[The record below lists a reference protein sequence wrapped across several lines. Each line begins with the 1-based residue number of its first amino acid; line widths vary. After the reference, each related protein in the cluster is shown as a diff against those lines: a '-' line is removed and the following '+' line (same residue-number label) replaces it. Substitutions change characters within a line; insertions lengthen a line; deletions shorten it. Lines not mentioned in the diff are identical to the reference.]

1 MRPVARIS
9 ACHTSHR
16 RLLDDLEPL
25 TDADLR
31 LPSLL
36 PGYSRGHLVTHVT
49 NKATAHVALFDA
61 AAEGRVGV
69 VHPPGYNPDREA
81 SRGAGRPAAQQLAA
95 LEESL
100 QLLEAAW
107 EALDDGL
114 WGRPALMMAGP
125 RTMADVVG
133 HHLRNIEVHHVDLD
147 IGYRAAD
154 WPSAFVEGELTKRLA
169 RLRERADSADLLAWL
184 IDRGPAPELHGPW

>member
-36 PGYSRGHLVTHVT
+36 PGYSRGHLVTHLT

-154 WPSAFVEGELTKRLA
+154 CRRPSSKG
-169 RLRERADSADLLAWL
+169 S
-184 IDRGPAPELHGPW
+184 